1 MCGFTISSQKNVE
14 ISEILKCRGPDNFS
28 KIEFDDISFNF
39 ARLKIRDLSDKSNQP
54 LVNERYI
61 VSFNGEILN
70 IESLKKQFKISG
82 EFESDTL
89 FLIEYLNKHKDE
101 LSLFDSIRGFYSLVV
116 YDKKNKNFLIAR
128 DYLGIKPLYLE
139 ILDEEFTL
147 SSVPTRKFHKELNS
161 GNINKLITYR
171 FLDYKTKNEIFDGI
185 EIPPG
190 FNKWLSLEEIL
201 NFNFINFNNNY
212 ENNVFSKFNKIYRKK
227 NTKNL
232 FENIENKLIDAVN
245 INLISDVNIG
255 IFLSGGTDSSLL
267 TALASKEI
275 GNLNTYSIIYK
286 DYKYDESSFQD
297 IISKKFKTN
306 KHTFEETENSYVES
320 FSNAS
325 KFSHTPLLIPNYV
338 SLFNLAKEAEKISKV
353 VLTGEGAD
361 EIFGGYYV
369 FRDILRYQVLNLIPL
384 INISLSKKYNQ
395 QKTFMN
401 DVNKKYL
408 DELLPTS
415 ENFNLYDVKS
425 ISDVFFHERNNYLK
439 GLLGRADQMTMGNS
453 IEARVPFL
461 DQDLVREVDKLPMN
475 QKVGI
480 RKRKKI
486 LHEIAS
492 KYLPS
497 EIIERPKIGFSVP
510 IVNWYSQKSE
520 LYNLFNEQI
529 NNNSSLHELFDKEKV
544 KVILKKA
551 ENDPDIL
558 ENVIFPIVAVGLW
571 L

>member
-1 MCGFTISSQKNVE
+1 MCGFTISNQKNIE
-14 ISEILKCRGPDNFS
+14 ISNLLKCRGPDNFT

-54 LVNERYI
+54 LVNDRYI

-70 IESLKKQFKISG
+70 IEYLKKQFKISG
-82 EFESDTL
+82 KFESDTL
-89 FLIEYLNKHKDE
+89 FLIEYLNKYKHD
-101 LSLFDSIRGFYSLVV
+101 LSLFDSIRGFYSLVI
-116 YDKKNKNFLIAR
+116 YDKKNEKFLIAR
-128 DYLGIKPLYLE
+128 DYLGIKPLYLK

-147 SSVPTRKFHKELNS
+147 SSVPTRKFHKEINS
-161 GNINKLITYR
+161 ENINKLIKHR
-171 FLDYKTKNEIFDGI
+171 FVDYKTKSEIFDDI

-190 FNKWLSLEEIL
+190 FNKWLTLEEIV
-201 NFNFINFNNNY
+201 NFNFVNFNKNY
-212 ENNVFSKFNKIYRKK
+212 EDKVFAEFNKNYRKK
-227 NTKNL
+227 NSKKL
-232 FENIENKLIDAVN
+232 VENIENKLIDAVN

-286 DYKYDESSFQD
+286 NYKYDESSFQN
-297 IISKKFKTN
+297 IISKRFNTTS
-306 KHTFEETENSYVES
+306 HAIEETENSYVES
-320 FSNAS
+320 FAKAS
-325 KFSHTPLLIPNYV
+325 KFSYTPILIPNYV
-338 SLFNLAKEAEKISKV
+338 SLFNLAKEAEKVSKV

-369 FRDILRYQVLNLIPL
+369 FRDVLRNQVLNMMPFM
-384 INISLSKKYNQ
+384 NISLSKKYNQ
-395 QKTFMN
+395 HKTFVS
-401 DVNKKYL
+401 DKNKKYV
-408 DELLPTS
+408 DELFPTT
-415 ENFNLYDVKS
+415 ENSNLYQIKS

-461 DQDLVREVDKLPMN
+461 DQDLVREVDKLTLN

-497 EIIERPKIGFSVP
+497 EIFERPKIGFSVP
-510 IVNWYSQKSE
+510 IVDWYSQKSE
-520 LYNLFNEQI
+520 LYYLFNEQI
-529 NNNSSLHELFDKEKV
+529 NNNASLHEFFDKEKV
-544 KVILKKA
+544 KDILKDA
-551 ENDPDIL
+551 ENDPDVL
-558 ENVIFPIVAVGLW
+558 ENIIFPLVAIGLW